1 MDWLRDVIGRERV
14 WFVEEKNEVERRRSS
29 KVLRK

>member
-1 MDWLRDVIGRERV
+1 LRDVIGERV